1 MNKKIITITIISIIS
16 ITAVFA
22 NPKRKFV
29 DMQSGDVY
37 YSITTEDGRRTVSAS
52 EKSAKK
58 ELITVLKEYG
68 EPSMVYTD
76 EVCADMNTLFENYN
90 VVKMS
95 MPGEFTMYFSDG
107 SIFYWN
113 TKTKTA
119 VNAEAVANLLS
130 SIGNNLQS
138 VANIY
143 N

>member
-1 MNKKIITITIISIIS
+1 MNKKLIIIITITIISI
-16 ITAVFA
+16 TAIFA

-37 YSITTEDGRRTVSAS
+37 YSVITENGRRTVSAS

-58 ELITVLKEYG
+58 ELIAALKEYG

-76 EVCADMNTLFENYN
+76 ELSEDVSTLLESYN
-90 VVKMS
+90 VIKEEAY
-95 MPGEFTMYFSDG
+95 GEFTMYFADG

-113 TKTKTA
+113 TKTKTVA
-119 VNAEAVANLLS
+119 NAEAVANLLS
-130 SIGNNLQS
+130 NIGNNLQT
-138 VANIY
+138 VASLY